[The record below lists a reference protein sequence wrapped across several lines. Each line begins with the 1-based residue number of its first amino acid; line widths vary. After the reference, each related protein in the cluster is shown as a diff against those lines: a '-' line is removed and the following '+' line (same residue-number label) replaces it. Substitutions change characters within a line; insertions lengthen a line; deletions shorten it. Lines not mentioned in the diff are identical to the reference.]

1 MDAHLPSP
9 IKVALTIA
17 GSDSCGGAGIQA
29 DLKTFQ
35 ALGVYG
41 VSAITAVTVQNTRK
55 IYALQ
60 EVEPRIVHDQ
70 IACLFEDM
78 KIQAVKI
85 GMVSSVGL
93 IQAIAEA
100 LAKYQGPPVVLD
112 PVMISKSGYALLR
125 PDAQRALIELLFPLA
140 EVVTPNLPEAG
151 LLTGQDILTVEQ
163 MEAAAKQIVESGVGK
178 VVVKGGH
185 LAGDQAID
193 VLYDGRRFQRLA
205 GPRIG
210 SGEIHGTGCTFSSAI
225 TAILARGSSFFE
237 AVQQAK
243 SYITGAIAHGLKIGE
258 GHGLA
263 HHFWRNPGV

>member
-1 MDAHLPSP
+1 
-9 IKVALTIA
+9 
-17 GSDSCGGAGIQA
+17 
-29 DLKTFQ
+29 
-35 ALGVYG
+35 
-41 VSAITAVTVQNTRK
+41 
-55 IYALQ
+55 
-60 EVEPRIVHDQ
+60 
-70 IACLFEDM
+70 
-78 KIQAVKI
+78 
-85 GMVSSVGL
+85 
-93 IQAIAEA
+93 
-100 LAKYQGPPVVLD
+100 
-112 PVMISKSGYALLR
+112 
-125 PDAQRALIELLFPLA
+125 
-140 EVVTPNLPEAG
+140 
-151 LLTGQDILTVEQ
+151 

-193 VLYDGRRFQRLA
+193 VLYDGWRFQRLA